1 MHGSWHHPTFAGDAR
16 IGNGAMSVA
25 SVGVRWTDIN
35 ADVAF
40 SGDSMA
46 INRVAVATVLGQR
59 HGTATVGGWMTF
71 ADVDNPRFHFTFD
84 AKSFHA
90 IDRPRLADITLST
103 VGPNGEEVPL
113 DLRGDETTSQVSG
126 KIRVD
131 AASIFM
137 PELTQKQ
144 VVSLTDPE
152 LYNVVDTT
160 LYANQHL
167 LPNGPP
173 KLLQGLALQGV
184 TIDLGDNTWLKSSE
198 ANINLQGTV
207 DVKTAAAP
215 SDTTKLLALSGIVHA
230 TRGTYVLN
238 LGIVQRTFTVDQ
250 PGTISF
256 NGEPQFNPD
265 LDITAV
271 NVVRQSGGLVQ
282 QYGGRPEVR
291 ISVRLSG
298 TLDDPKV
305 TLFSEDSLP
314 QSDLIS
320 YLVSGVPAYELSQ
333 SRADQL
339 LSSVVLPSLGSAV
352 GNRLTGGVFTTFQ
365 VQTGGAIDPALAQ
378 AQANQ
383 SYQNALLSTRIGAG
397 KQIGPRTFVSA
408 DYGFCG
414 NSRTSTS
421 STDLNPADQLGVRIE
436 QQLTPKL
443 SLDAS
448 SQPGTQYT
456 FCTGDTPAAGFIT
469 TPRQYGLD
477 LFRTWRF

>member
-1 MHGSWHHPTFAGDAR
+1 
-16 IGNGAMSVA
+16 
-25 SVGVRWTDIN
+25 
-35 ADVAF
+35 
-40 SGDSMA
+40 
-46 INRVAVATVLGQR
+46 
-59 HGTATVGGWMTF
+59 
-71 ADVDNPRFHFTFD
+71 
-84 AKSFHA
+84 
-90 IDRPRLADITLST
+90 
-103 VGPNGEEVPL
+103 
-113 DLRGDETTSQVSG
+113 
-126 KIRVD
+126 
-131 AASIFM
+131 
-137 PELTQKQ
+137 
-144 VVSLTDPE
+144 
-152 LYNVVDTT
+152 
-160 LYANQHL
+160 
-167 LPNGPP
+167 
-173 KLLQGLALQGV
+173 
-184 TIDLGDNTWLKSSE
+184 
-198 ANINLQGTV
+198 
-207 DVKTAAAP
+207 
-215 SDTTKLLALSGIVHA
+215 
-230 TRGTYVLN
+230 LN
-238 LGIVQRTFTVDQ
+238 LGIVQRTFTVAQ

-256 NGEPQFNPD
+256 SGEAQFNPD
-265 LDITAV
+265 LNITAV

-291 ISVRLSG
+291 IQVRLSG
-298 TLDDPKV
+298 TLDDPKI
-305 TLFSEDSLP
+305 TLFSDDSLP

-378 AQANQ
+378 AQANA

-414 NSRTSTS
+414 TSTRSNS
-421 STDLNPADQLGVRIE
+421 STDLNPADQLGIKIE
-436 QQLTPKL
+436 QQLTDKL